1 MEDSDIQRNES
12 LVNAKKIIDRDNKE
26 SKQESLNGNKMDKKY
41 THSNDSNPEIHNDR
55 KVIILKLDN
64 EGNLRKENIVN
75 DNKINKDLN
84 EETSKITIDSFEKI
98 IADKPTKLASQDKN
112 EKDNN
117 ESHSDKNDKIGDNDK
132 KPYGTLMDNISPE
145 TSENTESPN
154 NKYQTSEKL
163 NDTINDGEIQVEMK
177 RRVTYAIDPEVE
189 DNTDNTEPYLI
200 RSNSL
205 PNLLPSQIYTS
216 FSSEQSSNAN
226 TPVISSRDLI
236 SEEKLNQEILNKTYP
251 NDSNAPSIDHVNISS
266 SEISLSNSNV
276 EVDLLK
282 KKYYHEKSKLGMDNL
297 DSQKSPIV
305 DATPV
310 NESEN
315 PSKTTEKDMKVS
327 SDSVDSEK
335 KKDSDELPEYYRN
348 PWIFLKSEIFGED
361 AIPEKLSELKK
372 ERIQNFLAVP
382 VELEKFLNYGI
393 LICLDSF
400 LYTFTILP
408 IRLIVAVFCMFKGI
422 FIKNAFKTRHK
433 SDILKGLLM
442 LFCCIALQYIDVSRL
457 YHFVRGQ
464 NIVKLY
470 LIYNL
475 MENFD
480 KLCSAFGHDVLDS
493 LFAENIIKK
502 SNRGSRFPV
511 IVHFV
516 VALTYLILHTVVL
529 FYLVVSLNVA
539 INSYN
544 NALLSFL
551 ISNQF
556 GEIKS
561 AVFKRFEREN
571 LFQLTCADIVERFQI
586 LVFLVIITCRN
597 FLELT
602 GTGAETLSHF
612 YTLFSKSILSPASF
626 SSVIPKLN
634 VLQTLHSSNFPEFCE
649 KIVNLVVSWFTNF
662 INSPT
667 YQLLAVLITPLVVIY
682 GSEMFVDYLKHTF
695 ITKFNQIKPSV
706 YTKYRDSLCKD
717 FAGAKKFSDNQILD
731 RSGYV
736 SRRIG
741 FVTIPLACLTI
752 RIIMQTLKMF
762 GYLYIDDD
770 SLHSFSIHNFFKED
784 GSFNIRFIKR
794 FSINIAMIISFLC
807 FVYIFTLIVKLY
819 LSLYIHKISFKRV
832 QEMKKEKENEAAA
845 ESKKAEMKQLVEE
858 GPVDYHQYQRQ
869 PNDIP
874 PQRDDKL
881 DKIDRYMMVKSRIP

>member
-1 MEDSDIQRNES
+1 LDEKGNLLKEENNEDTPGVIGNEKNT
-12 LVNAKKIIDRDNKE
+12 LNNASKKANGSKERITIIDKPIYINDDINANDTSIKGSDE
-26 SKQESLNGNKMDKKY
+26 KIDGSKKNSNNSSYNTLMDFITPDITEISSRY
-41 THSNDSNPEIHNDR
+41 NDSE
-55 KVIILKLDN
+55 KVNQDFSEAHDDMKRRGTYAVSPDQA
-64 EGNLRKENIVN
+64 V
-75 DNKINKDLN
+75 
-84 EETSKITIDSFEKI
+84 EETS
-98 IADKPTKLASQDKN
+98 
-112 EKDNN
+112 
-117 ESHSDKNDKIGDNDK
+117 
-132 KPYGTLMDNISPE
+132 
-145 TSENTESPN
+145 
-154 NKYQTSEKL
+154 
-163 NDTINDGEIQVEMK
+163 
-177 RRVTYAIDPEVE
+177 
-189 DNTDNTEPYLI
+189 EPYLL

-205 PNLLPSQIYTS
+205 PNLLPSQIYTT

-226 TPVISSRDLI
+226 TPVISSRDLL
-236 SEEKLNQEILNKTYP
+236 SEAKLSE
-251 NDSNAPSIDHVNISS
+251 SFAGMAS
-266 SEISLSNSNV
+266 SEASLSTLSGGDV
-276 EVDLLK
+276 EVMK
-282 KKYYHEKSKLGMDNL
+282 KKYYHEKSKLSKMDSIEN
-297 DSQKSPIV
+297 QKVSIV

-310 NESEN
+310 DTVTSPISPNDQ
-315 PSKTTEKDMKVS
+315 EKDVKREEE
-327 SDSVDSEK
+327 DK
-335 KKDSDELPEYYRN
+335 KEEEIEIPIYYRN

-408 IRLIVAVFCMFKGI
+408 IRLIVAVFSMIKGL
-422 FIKNAFKTRHK
+422 FVKNAFKTRHK
-433 SDILKGLLM
+433 SDLLKGSLM
-442 LFCCIALQYIDVSRL
+442 LLCCIALQYIDVSRL

-502 SNRGSRFPV
+502 SNKGSRFPV

-516 VALTYLILHTVVL
+516 VALFYLILHTVVL

-586 LVFLVIITCRN
+586 LVFLVIITGRN

-626 SSVIPKLN
+626 SSAIPKLN
-634 VLQTLHSSNFPEFCE
+634 VFSTFQTSNFPELFE
-649 KIVNLVVSWFTNF
+649 KIVNLIVSRFTDF
-662 INSPT
+662 LNSPT
-667 YQLLAVLITPLVVIY
+667 YQLLAVLLTPVVVIY

-695 ITKFNQIKPSV
+695 ISKFNQIKPSV

-717 FAGAKKFSDNQILD
+717 FAGTKEFSDNQILD

-741 FVTIPLACLTI
+741 FVTLPLACLTI

-762 GYLYIDDD
+762 GYLYIDGD
-770 SLHSFSIHNFFKED
+770 SLHSFSIHNFFMED
-784 GSFNIRFIKR
+784 GSLNLRYIKR
-794 FSINIAMIISFLC
+794 FSINMIIIFTFLC
-807 FVYIFTLIVKLY
+807 FAYIATLLLKIY
-819 LSLYIHKISFKRV
+819 LSLYIHKNSYKRV

-845 ESKKAEMKQLVEE
+845 ESKRAEMKHLVDD

>member
-1 MEDSDIQRNES
+1 
-12 LVNAKKIIDRDNKE
+12 
-26 SKQESLNGNKMDKKY
+26 
-41 THSNDSNPEIHNDR
+41 
-55 KVIILKLDN
+55 
-64 EGNLRKENIVN
+64 
-75 DNKINKDLN
+75 
-84 EETSKITIDSFEKI
+84 
-98 IADKPTKLASQDKN
+98 
-112 EKDNN
+112 
-117 ESHSDKNDKIGDNDK
+117 
-132 KPYGTLMDNISPE
+132 
-145 TSENTESPN
+145 
-154 NKYQTSEKL
+154 
-163 NDTINDGEIQVEMK
+163 
-177 RRVTYAIDPEVE
+177 
-189 DNTDNTEPYLI
+189 
-200 RSNSL
+200 
-205 PNLLPSQIYTS
+205 
-216 FSSEQSSNAN
+216 
-226 TPVISSRDLI
+226 
-236 SEEKLNQEILNKTYP
+236 
-251 NDSNAPSIDHVNISS
+251 
-266 SEISLSNSNV
+266 
-276 EVDLLK
+276 
-282 KKYYHEKSKLGMDNL
+282 
-297 DSQKSPIV
+297 
-305 DATPV
+305 
-310 NESEN
+310 
-315 PSKTTEKDMKVS
+315 
-327 SDSVDSEK
+327 
-335 KKDSDELPEYYRN
+335 
-348 PWIFLKSEIFGED
+348 
-361 AIPEKLSELKK
+361 
-372 ERIQNFLAVP
+372 
-382 VELEKFLNYGI
+382 
-393 LICLDSF
+393 
-400 LYTFTILP
+400 
-408 IRLIVAVFCMFKGI
+408 
-422 FIKNAFKTRHK
+422 
-433 SDILKGLLM
+433 M

-502 SNRGSRFPV
+502 SNKGSRFPV

-516 VALTYLILHTVVL
+516 VALLYLVLHTVVL

-571 LFQLTCADIVERFQI
+571 LFQLTCADIVERFQM
-586 LVFLVIITCRN
+586 LVFLVIITGRN

-626 SSVIPKLN
+626 SSAIPKLN
-634 VLQTLHSSNFPEFCE
+634 VLSTFQTSNFPELFE
-649 KIVNLVVSWFTNF
+649 KIVNLIVSRFTDF
-662 INSPT
+662 LNSPT
-667 YQLLAVLITPLVVIY
+667 YQLLAVLITPVVVIY

-717 FAGAKKFSDNQILD
+717 FAGTKKFSDNQILD

-741 FVTIPLACLTI
+741 FVTLPLACLTI

-762 GYLYIDDD
+762 GYLYIDGD
-770 SLHSFSIHNFFKED
+770 SLHSFSIHNFFMED
-784 GSFNIRFIKR
+784 GSFNLHYIKR
-794 FSINIAMIISFLC
+794 FSINIFIIFTFLC
-807 FVYIFTLIVKLY
+807 FVYIITLLFKLY
-819 LSLYIHKISFKRV
+819 LSLYIHKISYKRV

-845 ESKKAEMKQLVEE
+845 ESKRAEMKHLVDD

-874 PQRDDKL
+874 PQRDEKL